1 MSGQGSLGPAVRP
14 LCSPRPSPPGGEQ
27 HLSPWEDI
35 SCSTPSLPEPVGG
48 RLRLRRTGFRAGEAG
63 NAPAP
68 LTAHWPRRSSF
79 ALLPPVV
86 AWGILPSA
94 LASGWGPGSPWE
106 RPDRRAGGSPSTWRI
121 LFRWPFVCGRREQG
135 PVWRER
141 CVCTG
146 HGARMARK
154 PWKEAASFGPLERPR
169 GWRAWGASG
178 PRALQ
183 ASAPSLQP
191 LL

>member
-1 MSGQGSLGPAVRP
+1 MGRGLWAQPCGPCAAHAPARLVESSTCRP
-14 LCSPRPSPPGGEQ
+14 GRTLAAQRRPY
-27 HLSPWEDI
+27 
-35 SCSTPSLPEPVGG
+35 PSLSEGVSGCGG
-48 RLRLRRTGFRAGEAG
+48 TGFRAGEAG

-94 LASGWGPGSPWE
+94 PASGWGPGSPWE